1 LWRLFCIFKN
11 NLLFRGYES
20 LLRKKKR
27 IFDILLSAA
36 AIVLLCP
43 IWLLIIF
50 AIKID
55 SKGPVFHKAKR
66 LGKQGN
72 FFIKYKLRTMVP
84 NGEEVL
90 QKLLQSNPALK
101 EKYENNY
108 KIKNDPRV
116 TRVGS
121 FLRKTSLDELPQF
134 FNILKG
140 EMSIVGPRDIIRPE
154 LEQHYGQCKEKFLSV
169 KPGLTGL
176 WQVSGRS
183 RLPYKERV
191 RLDLYYIDNRSL
203 KLDLKILLKTI
214 PAV

>member
-1 LWRLFCIFKN
+1 
-11 NLLFRGYES
+11 
-20 LLRKKKR
+20 
-27 IFDILLSAA
+27 
-36 AIVLLCP
+36 LLCP

-55 SKGPVFHKAKR
+55 SKGPVFHKTKR

-72 FFIKYKLRTMVP
+72 FFIKYKFRTMVP

-90 QKLLQSNPALK
+90 QKLLQSNSVLK